1 MAILHFQIKLAR
13 KNQDTLEKRKRERDE
28 QIFLFWQLSILHFQI
43 KLARKNQDTLE
54 KGKRERDKQIFLF
67 WQLSIL
73 HFQIK
78 LARKNQDTLEKRK
91 RERDELAKQNTVLEE
106 EEELNL
112 ELRPLPDDEVL

>member
-1 MAILHFQIKLAR
+1 MLLISTSVSSISSFKIFPSWHLA
-13 KNQDTLEKRKRERDE
+13 L
-28 QIFLFWQLSILHFQI
+28 
-43 KLARKNQDTLE
+43 
-54 KGKRERDKQIFLF
+54 
-67 WQLSIL
+67 L